1 MLFLPPK
8 NCRGVEVVRRA
19 EFENDAQTVSEKLVR
34 LRAGSA
40 TLTTS
45 APKCVK
51 VILVGNRLLSEPG
64 SDLGRNL

>member
-1 MLFLPPK
+1 M
-8 NCRGVEVVRRA
+8 VRRA

-45 APKCVK
+45 TPKCVK